1 MCAIDTRRRRVYRR
15 TMDNVKIN
23 FRLPADRLKAID
35 DEAEADHRDR
45 TSMLHKIIAFY
56 FDHNPPQ
63 NGGTKIAP
71 KKKAG
76 SR

>member
-1 MCAIDTRRRRVYRR
+1 MENAKV
-15 TMDNVKIN
+15 N

-56 FDHNPPQ
+56 FDNHPHI
-63 NGGTKIAP
+63 NGRSAAPP